1 VIHSTAIISVEAVVD
16 TSVEIGP
23 YVVIDGPVR
32 IGAATRIMAHA
43 VIRGATTLGA
53 RNVVHPGVVLGGEP
67 QDLAFRDA
75 ETFLAIGDDN
85 VFREHAQA
93 HRGTIAGSTTVIGNG
108 NYFMQNAHVAH
119 NCRIG
124 NHTIVAGG
132 ALLAGHVELGDRAFV
147 SGNCV
152 VHQHVRIGTLA
163 LMRGLSRT
171 SRDVPPYC
179 VVDGTHT
186 VRGTNVVGLRRA
198 GFTAAR
204 IAAIRRAVATLFA
217 RPVHLGRALARL
229 EAEAA
234 TDDVRHLIAFIRASP
249 RGVCVAPRRHLDAG
263 GGAPRGGN
271 ERTGELARG
280 GGREEDDLS

>member
-1 VIHSTAIISVEAVVD
+1 MIHTTAIVSAEAVVD
-16 TSVEIGP
+16 PSAEIGP
-23 YVVIDGPVR
+23 YVVIEGPAR
-32 IGAATRIMAHA
+32 IGAGTRIMAHA
-43 VIRGATTLGA
+43 AFRDATTLGA

-67 QDLAFRDA
+67 QDLAFRGA
-75 ETFLAIGDDN
+75 ETFLTIGDDN

-93 HRGTIAGSTTVIGNG
+93 HRGTVPGTATVIGNG
-108 NYFMQNAHVAH
+108 NYFMQNSHVAH

-124 NHTIVAGG
+124 DHTIVAGG
-132 ALLAGHVELGDRAFV
+132 ALLAGHVELADRAFV

-186 VRGTNVVGLRRA
+186 VRGINVVGLRRA
-198 GFTAAR
+198 GFTAPR
-204 IAAIRRAVATLFA
+204 IAAIRRAVTMLFA

-229 EAEAA
+229 EGEAT
-234 TDDVRHLIAFIRASP
+234 TDDVRHLIAFIRASR
-249 RGVCVAPRRHLDAG
+249 RGVCVAPRGRADADDVAVLREDPRAAELPADG
-263 GGAPRGGN
+263 GD
-271 ERTGELARG
+271 EDELA
-280 GGREEDDLS
+280 

>member
-1 VIHSTAIISVEAVVD
+1 VIHSTAIVSTEAVVD
-16 TSVEIGP
+16 PSAEIGP
-23 YVVIDGPVR
+23 YVVIEGAVR
-32 IGAATRIMAHA
+32 IGAGTRVMAHA

-75 ETFLAIGDDN
+75 ETFLTIGDDN

-93 HRGTIAGSTTVIGNG
+93 HRGTLPGSATVIGNG

-124 NHTIVAGG
+124 DHTIVAGG
-132 ALLAGHVELGDRAFV
+132 ALLAGHVELADRAFV

-179 VVDGTHT
+179 LIDGTHT
-186 VRGTNVVGLRRA
+186 VRGVNVTGLRRA
-198 GFTAAR
+198 GFSVAR
-204 IAAIRRAVATLFA
+204 IAAIRGAVTALFG
-217 RPVHLGRALARL
+217 RPVHLGRALDRL
-229 EAEAA
+229 EAESM
-234 TDDVRHLIAFIRASP
+234 TDDVRHLVAFIRGSA
-249 RGVCVAPRRHLDAG
+249 RGVCVAPRR
-263 GGAPRGGN
+263 
-271 ERTGELARG
+271 
-280 GGREEDDLS
+280 GRAAIAEDTES